1 MISGIP
7 SSGGYFPSSLAS
19 SPTARPASA
28 SRPAPATVA
37 ETRAEP
43 EPAELQA
50 PQGDEETLS
59 RELNLFDLA
68 NRQFS
73 GILPRLELATSPVE

>member
-7 SSGGYFPSSLAS
+7 SSGGYFPSSLSHQPAPRVA
-19 SPTARPASA
+19 PTARPASA
-28 SRPAPATVA
+28 PEIRP
-37 ETRAEP
+37 EP

-59 RELNLFDLA
+59 RELNLLDLA